1 MSDNVKWGR
10 LDMKKEVLDT
20 VEKQAYESKF
30 WNKAVVLF
38 SL

>member
-30 WNKAVVLF
+30 
-38 SL
+38 